1 MIKEFYLTKFEQNIL
16 KQFNILDDSKMEQ
29 SEYLKNIRH
38 GTLEKGFNGF
48 IWYGEIIKFYQE
60 NREIIQDIYRQKK
73 FLMPKKYIEN
83 MNATKEEIEKVLF
96 SSFLENETVS
106 AVEDWESQ
114 IVTFLVWF
122 AVEQS
127 VCSIKE
133 KIYTFGE

>member
-1 MIKEFYLTKFEQNIL
+1 MIKEFYLTTFEKNIL
-16 KQFNILDDSKMEQ
+16 KQFNILDDGKMEQ

-38 GTLEKGFNGF
+38 GTLENGFNGF
-48 IWYGEIIKFYQE
+48 IWYGEIIQFYQE

-73 FLMPKKYIEN
+73 FLMPKKYMQS

-96 SSFLENETVS
+96 SSFLETVS
-106 AVEDWESQ
+106 DVEDWESQ